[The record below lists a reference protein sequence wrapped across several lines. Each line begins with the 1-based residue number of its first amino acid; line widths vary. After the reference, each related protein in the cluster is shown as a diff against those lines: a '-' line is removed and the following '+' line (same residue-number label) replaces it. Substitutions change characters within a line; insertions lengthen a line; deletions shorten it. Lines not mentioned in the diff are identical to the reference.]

1 MGFVSHHQKFAVW
14 FCSLTLS
21 VHFSVEMCFTMAA
34 RVSSMAKSVCCI
46 LQDGKDLVLGAN
58 VSQSRAIEELQKPS
72 QPQPFHRMADH
83 LLRIAG
89 IPPSFPPLGSSC
101 CWHHTNSGSI
111 IHDPVLAH
119 SSYMHLQFG
128 DDIRSIFSP
137 LLTVVHRRIL

>member
-21 VHFSVEMCFTMAA
+21 VHFSVTMCFTMAA
-34 RVSSMAKSVCCI
+34 RVSSLAKFVCRI

-58 VSQSRAIEELQKPS
+58 VSQSSAIEELQKPS

-89 IPPSFPPLGSSC
+89 IPPSSPLWALPVAGITQTQVLLSMTLC
-101 CWHHTNSGSI
+101 LPTHHTCTCNLEMTSGQSC
-111 IHDPVLAH
+111 HH
-119 SSYMHLQFG
+119 C
-128 DDIRSIFSP
+128 
-137 LLTVVHRRIL
+137 